1 MHRSIRRS
9 IENKFMSHYHQMLV
23 CQLSRNC
30 HNKHGWGIDRQGKNK
45 CCLICISVI
54 QITYFYILLSICFPM
69 LIIKADLY
77 LPNKTKCDLVC
88 LLYEDWWRNLTFMKT
103 IHTMPYISDWCFVSS
118 NKYAIYDQLCLFRIL
133 FILYLYFIQHMNIRN
148 LLTRYMII

>member
-88 LLYEDWWRNLTFMKT
+88 HYMKIDGEILGWWKR
-103 IHTMPYISDWCFVSS
+103 
-118 NKYAIYDQLCLFRIL
+118 
-133 FILYLYFIQHMNIRN
+133 FILCHIFQTDVLLALINMQYTIYFVFYYIVSILHFRFHQAHE
-148 LLTRYMII
+148 